1 MVDQKTLREFITW
14 NEPFNTQAKFAKA
27 KRVRGTRYV
36 VVEPGMETGWYSH
49 SLRASQHF
57 ENESTARQHAE
68 KHHGIVYPTFF
79 DGIPAPFGSVL
90 IFDPEQGLSIMPV
103 EDFNAEWE
111 DYTPD
116 AEEQAWLKAE
126 LERRQAMN
134 VEAMNHK
141 IGAMHRGQRIDFD
154 NAAGPDGLTATDLD
168 PPTDQPTGDHNKLD
182 DIFIETIDPLAP
194 DGPGDPPGRAEPNT

>member
-14 NEPFNTQAKFAKA
+14 NDPFNTQAKYAKA

-49 SLRASQHF
+49 SLRSSQHF
-57 ENESTARQHAE
+57 EHENTARQHAE
-68 KHHGIVYPTFF
+68 KHHGVAYPTFF

-90 IFDPEQGLSIMPV
+90 VFDPEQGLVIMPV

-111 DYTPD
+111 DYVPD

-126 LERRQAMN
+126 LERRS
-134 VEAMNHK
+134 EAHMVAVGNK
-141 IGAMHRGQRIDFD
+141 LSANKRR
-154 NAAGPDGLTATDLD
+154 AEGPDGLTATDLD
-168 PPTDQPTGDHNKLD
+168 PPGDQPTGDHNKLD
-182 DIFIETIDPLAP
+182 GVENASDMDDAFIETVDPLAP
-194 DGPGDPPGRAEPNT
+194 DGPGAGPNT